1 MRLGLFGGTFDPIH
15 QGHIH
20 LIQQILDR
28 NMVDEVLV
36 VPAGNPWMRSDGP
49 IASAMDRLAM
59 VELAL
64 SDLPARVKSLVGVCE
79 CEVRRSGP
87 TYTID
92 TVEELYGSRPD
103 VAIVIILGSDAAAQI
118 DKWHRSAE
126 LRNLVEVLMIARDG
140 EGLDIDA
147 LDLSST
153 KVRQELLTHHSVTG
167 DIPANVL
174 TYIKEHN
181 LYAS

>member
-15 QGHIH
+15 SGHIH
-20 LIQQILDR
+20 LIRQLLER
-28 NMVDEVLV
+28 NIVDEIVV

-49 IASAMDRLAM
+49 FASAMDRLAM
-59 VELAL
+59 TQLAIAELPKNAKDRIQV
-64 SDLPARVKSLVGVCE
+64 SE
-79 CEVRRSGP
+79 CEVVREGP

-92 TVEELYGSRPD
+92 TVEEL
-103 VAIVIILGSDAAAQI
+103 VATQPGVKVLLILGSDAAAEI
-118 DKWHRSAE
+118 GKWHRSSE
-126 LRNLVEVLMIARDG
+126 LQNLVELLVIARDG
-140 EGLDIDA
+140 DGLDIDA

-153 KVRQELLTHHSVTG
+153 QVRQELLTHQSVSG
-167 DIPANVL
+167 EIPASVL